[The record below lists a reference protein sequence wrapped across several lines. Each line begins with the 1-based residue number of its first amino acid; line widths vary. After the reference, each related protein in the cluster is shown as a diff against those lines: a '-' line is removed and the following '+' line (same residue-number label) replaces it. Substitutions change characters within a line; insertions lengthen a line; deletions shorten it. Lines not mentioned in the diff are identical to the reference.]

1 VTLNIIFSVVTRVYK
16 DSLILW
22 YHQVSIFDWYY
33 CFDKDWVDYLIPLS
47 ILCID
52 LYLPINSN
60 KPKKLG
66 KCIPQQDG
74 KREHVDDGESR
85 LQLDQGHIHSAVAL
99 ESSGNT
105 PEHNSHNF
113 PMPSSRLPEA
123 CCPANLNFIMMAQCT
138 NLQRIYIV
146 HMR

>member
-1 VTLNIIFSVVTRVYK
+1 M
-16 DSLILW
+16 
-22 YHQVSIFDWYY
+22 
-33 CFDKDWVDYLIPLS
+33 
-47 ILCID
+47 
-52 LYLPINSN
+52 
-60 KPKKLG
+60 
-66 KCIPQQDG
+66 
-74 KREHVDDGESR
+74 DDDESR

-113 PMPSSRLPEA
+113 PMPSSQLPEA

-146 HMR
+146 HMRKVGLKRTKLTLHPFLLMVLNMRLRQNS